1 MGEPRSINTEII
13 YKSLNKLKKTFKNKI
28 ILIGSYNL
36 LKDQLKL
43 LKKKIRLNKLENIND
58 FKKNNKINI
67 LDIPINFSNPFKI
80 DSQETKKYILK
91 NSGYKG
97 IFLSIPSGR
106 LNVDKE
112 ISTKII

>member
-43 LKKKIRLNKLENIND
+43 LKKK
-58 FKKNNKINI
+58 NKI
-67 LDIPINFSNPFKI
+67 K
-80 DSQETKKYILK
+80 
-91 NSGYKG
+91 
-97 IFLSIPSGR
+97 
-106 LNVDKE
+106 
-112 ISTKII
+112 